1 MAEAAKWGESV
12 MGHQIQ
18 AVIGQAE
25 AVAALAVDWPRAEVV
40 PLPQGFAMVFLTA
53 GLWDAVEEAF
63 PGPAEPDVSFL
74 LCWSGAVRRWL
85 EGYSCCRP
93 LAYIETDYFG
103 GCGTQAGV
111 LVEKGRVAVPP
122 VDGAGTIDRLLA
134 ALGVRCLPGKDEFDS
149 LGLGSF
155 RHMPDME

>member
-1 MAEAAKWGESV
+1 MKELFSLRTVRKKILMLSKLAGIALIFSYVLSTGLPVGE
-12 MGHQIQ
+12 
-18 AVIGQAE
+18 
-25 AVAALAVDWPRAEVV
+25 
-40 PLPQGFAMVFLTA
+40 
-53 GLWDAVEEAF
+53 
-63 PGPAEPDVSFL
+63 DVSFL

-122 VDGAGTIDRLLA
+122 VEGAGTIDRLLA